1 MKILPE
7 EQYKYVK
14 LLLPDGS
21 KAEGHEVL
29 LHACCAPCS
38 SAIVECMLRNGMK
51 PTVFFLIAISTHFKN
66 MKPASRKSS
75 VFLPNREFRTLKTN
89 MTMTNG
95 EKPSQGL
102 KMNQNAVQDAP
113 YAFNSA

>member
-1 MKILPE
+1 MKTVPE

-51 PTVFFLIAISTHFKN
+51 PTVFFSHSN
-66 MKPASRKSS
+66 PASRKSS

-113 YAFNSA
+113 YAFNFA

>member
-51 PTVFFLIAISTHFKN
+51 PTVFFPIAISTRLKN

-75 VFLPNREFRTLKTN
+75 VFLPNREFHTLKTN
-89 MTMTNG
+89 TTMTNG
-95 EKPSQGL
+95 EKPSQDL

-113 YAFNSA
+113 YAFYFA